1 MKSALPTRPEWTGRE
16 RSLLCVLVASADPVD
31 PRILTTVIDQLE
43 MEPRAID
50 VLHPDG
56 AESRVGIPAE
66 GVASTIVPVPGSL
79 EPRRPATVV
88 AAVVPVG
95 VRVPVGTITPIGL
108 RIPAGSAAVRDRDA
122 ALCSAVRTPDG
133 TVQVDVRTGSSA
145 AHDQRADADENGYEN
160 T

>member
-1 MKSALPTRPEWTGRE
+1 MSPNKTAALRAAVFHNTLYPKSVKTALPTRPEWTGRE

-88 AAVVPVG
+88 AAVIPVG
-95 VRVPVGTITPIGL
+95 V
-108 RIPAGSAAVRDRDA
+108 
-122 ALCSAVRTPDG
+122 
-133 TVQVDVRTGSSA
+133 
-145 AHDQRADADENGYEN
+145 
-160 T
+160 